1 MRKDTFPNPPA
12 FLAGAPKAVLNR
24 LDPERALLFA
34 LDARNQPASLGC
46 LIALGSIDSAL
57 AAARVQQRRINSAKR
72 MMVRNWA
79 AGRGRRILFHD
90 VHFYL
95 ICWGRVSKLAHFVVR
110 ITQFPQ
116 ARLVLKRYRTRLDQM
131 VGFRDHLEHF
141 EERLPGGSK
150 RHILRVPG
158 DLFNMSGDF
167 ATIGGD
173 RVDVG
178 EASLRLLALIVS
190 EFKTAVLFDA
200 LASLAV
206 KDPNSAARLIQA
218 AARDVGLARVMR
230 DVRRGLRSRVAD

>member
-1 MRKDTFPNPPA
+1 MPKDSFPNPPA

-24 LDPERALLFA
+24 LEPERALLFA
-34 LDARNQPASLGC
+34 LDARNQPASRGC
-46 LIALGSIDSAL
+46 LIAFGSIDFAL
-57 AAARVQQRRINSAKR
+57 AAARVQQRRIASAKR
-72 MMVRNWA
+72 MMERNSR
-79 AGRGRRILFHD
+79 AGRGHRILFHD

-95 ICWGRVSKLAHFVVR
+95 ICWGRVSKLAHFVAR

-116 ARLVLKRYRTRLDQM
+116 ARLVLKRYRTRLDHM
-131 VGFRDHLEHF
+131 IGFRDHLEHF

-150 RHILRVPG
+150 NHILRLPG

-178 EASLRLLALIVS
+178 KASVRLLAMIVS

-200 LASLAV
+200 LTSLAA

-218 AARDVGLARVMR
+218 AARDVGLARIMR
-230 DVRRGLRSRVAD
+230 AVRRGLRHAV